1 MNNPPTYILED
12 LLDYMQRL
20 KSRFERSGKASSED
34 LTMQQYMIDIIEGRI
49 QNRGPIDVCENNK
62 K

>member
-1 MNNPPTYILED
+1 MTVIILED

-20 KSRFERSGKASSED
+20 KQRFERSGKASSED
-34 LTMQQYMIDIIEGRI
+34 LTMQQYMIEIIQSRI
-49 QNRGPIDVCENNK
+49 QERDKVNACK

>member
-1 MNNPPTYILED
+1 MKVIILED
-12 LLDYMQRL
+12 LLDYMHRL

-34 LTMQQYMIDIIEGRI
+34 LTMQQYMIDIIESRI
-49 QNRGPIDVCENNK
+49 QDKAKDYACK

>member
-34 LTMQQYMIDIIEGRI
+34 LTMQQYMIDIIENRI
-49 QNRGPIDVCENNK
+49 QDRED
-62 K
+62 